1 MTNEYQIGYALGG
14 LALGAVTLGAVIGY
28 VYEGIRQKNEKFE
41 EMIRSSKS
49 MKLNQSTRENILR
62 GLAAKLKEQNL
73 IQ

>member
-14 LALGAVTLGAVIGY
+14 LALGAVIGY